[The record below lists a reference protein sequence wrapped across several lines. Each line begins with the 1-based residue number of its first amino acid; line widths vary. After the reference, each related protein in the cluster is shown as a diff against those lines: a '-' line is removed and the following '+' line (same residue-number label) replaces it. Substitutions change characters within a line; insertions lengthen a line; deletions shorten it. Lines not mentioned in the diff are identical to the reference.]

1 MPQEKARQS
10 SRYKSTTS
18 INFDIR
24 VLDFL
29 DSLRENSA
37 LFRHRSRSEVV
48 NIIIEEYASEHGMPF
63 HNERDEG
70 GRYSA

>member
-1 MPQEKARQS
+1 MPPKKPCHTG
-10 SRYKSTTS
+10 RYKSTTS

-29 DSLRENSA
+29 DSLRENSP
-37 LFRHRSRSEVV
+37 LFRNRSRSEVV

-70 GRYSA
+70 GRDSA